1 MGLFVLVV
9 FWLAVIFAF
18 TSISVKTSL
27 CFAGLWVL
35 GLVIVS
41 ISHIAPFFFLAYEA
55 ILAAILCIMLK
66 YEWS

>member
-1 MGLFVLVV
+1 MGLFVLVI
-9 FWLAVIFAF
+9 FWLAVIFSF
-18 TSISVKTSL
+18 TSINVKTGL

-41 ISHIAPFFFLAYEA
+41 IFHIAPYFFLAYEA

-66 YEWS
+66 HEWS